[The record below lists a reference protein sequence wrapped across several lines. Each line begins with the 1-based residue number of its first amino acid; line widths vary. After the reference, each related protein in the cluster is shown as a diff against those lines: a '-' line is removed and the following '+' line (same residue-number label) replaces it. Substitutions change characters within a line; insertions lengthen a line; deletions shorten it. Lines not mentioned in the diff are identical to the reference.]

1 MSEFASLPPV
11 RRQDGA
17 KIHALLAPRH
27 CQRAR
32 NVLVP
37 DDCAEEMPPCRCGDL
52 TNPKKSRC
60 TVASTKPKNVES
72 HSPRQNRNKLI
83 QHVRHDQTVRISGA
97 LRAWRLGGK
106 VNALASSSK
115 VGVTWGLLS
124 SLGGVCY
131 QDTYPMYRACIV
143 HVSRM
148 YLDVSRSYTSR
159 YIKIHRDTFVSSLW
173 PS

>member
-37 DDCAEEMPPCRCGDL
+37 DDCAEEFPPCRCGDL

-115 VGVTWGLLS
+115 VEQGSCIRARVGYNTMPVHIEDAASCSEVFATRLDADSAGAAS
-124 SLGGVCY
+124 VSL
-131 QDTYPMYRACIV
+131 
-143 HVSRM
+143 
-148 YLDVSRSYTSR
+148 
-159 YIKIHRDTFVSSLW
+159 
-173 PS
+173 